1 MQVVDRLRAA
11 LQLSPL
17 LLANAGVH
25 VGASV
30 SISTLE
36 TSGVTMAEAER
47 VTLIYDAKGKA
58 GKDSFFEAFVKEV
71 VGAHQPGRAL
81 RGRELS
87 SLWCTQ
93 SI

>member
-1 MQVVDRLRAA
+1 
-11 LQLSPL
+11 
-17 LLANAGVH
+17 
-25 VGASV
+25 
-30 SISTLE
+30 
-36 TSGVTMAEAER
+36 MAEAER